1 MNNFDKL
8 NNLKYQQMQ
17 REYSKI
23 LTPEINKY
31 LDNLNLIIYS
41 LEINGFNMSLLMQNQ
56 IYSTLLEV
64 KQILNTL
71 SINKPS
77 IKQKQIIKN
86 NPIILLLNL
95 NKLSQQLNQ
104 HALKSPFYLILNKA
118 NNLILNCID
127 KILNYFLNN
136 KFN

>member
-17 REYSKI
+17 REYSKL

-118 NNLILNCID
+118 NNLILNCTD

>member
-17 REYSKI
+17 REYSKV

-104 HALKSPFYLILNKA
+104 HALKSPFYLVLNKA